1 MYIIQYL
8 QINVKCFVN
17 LHGTIYICFSLKSVK
32 KHIFVKIG
40 SFFAGFFLLII
51 TFYNKYIFFALKIF
65 AFQNK
70 KQKNT

>member
-40 SFFAGFFLLII
+40 SFFTNSFLLII
-51 TFYNKYIFFALKIF
+51 TLFNKYDYFER
-65 AFQNK
+65 
-70 KQKNT
+70 KNFHFSK